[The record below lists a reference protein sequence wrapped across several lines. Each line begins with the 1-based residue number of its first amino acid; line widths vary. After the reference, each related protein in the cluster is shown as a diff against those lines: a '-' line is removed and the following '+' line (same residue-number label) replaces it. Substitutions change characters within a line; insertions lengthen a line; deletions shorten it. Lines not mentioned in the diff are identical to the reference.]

1 MIRPNDRIE
10 LAPGVTLEEGELVD
24 DVRRTRVHLNPTA
37 AVALHA
43 ATPALMAE
51 RLRARYEVD
60 SARAE
65 ADAVLLCAQLN
76 AALLANVQVTPPR
89 LVVRWLFTALMLAP
103 LRRLPVWPARRRAVR
118 TSTTYGALASVARGT
133 LATATVV
140 AVATALPLALVGAPG
155 VGVVVGL
162 GAAFGLVLHESAH
175 AIALRGTA
183 AALIVRGVRVS
194 LLHARLDRRREQIV
208 AAAGPLAVV
217 GAALVSV
224 GPALAGLDL
233 AVSLP
238 AVLGLHALGL
248 TVLAPD
254 GRKLCTAW

>member
-1 MIRPNDRIE
+1 VIRPNDRIE
-10 LAPGVTLEEGELVD
+10 LAPRVTLEEGELVD
-24 DVRRTRVHLNPTA
+24 HVRRTRVRLSPTA
-37 AVALHA
+37 AVAVHA

-51 RLRARYEVD
+51 RLSARYDVD
-60 SARAE
+60 STRAE

-76 AALLANVQVTPPR
+76 AALLANVEVAPPR
-89 LVVRWLFTALMLAP
+89 LIVRWLIAASMLASVRVVP
-103 LRRLPVWPARRRAVR
+103 AWPPRRRAVR

-133 LATATVV
+133 VAAATVV

-155 VGVVVGL
+155 VGLVVGL
-162 GAAFGLVLHESAH
+162 GAALGLVLHETAH

-194 LLHARLDRRREQIV
+194 LLHAQLDPRRERIV

-217 GAALVSV
+217 GAAIASL
-224 GPALAGLDL
+224 GPAQAGLDL
-233 AVSLP
+233 AASLP

-254 GRKLCTAW
+254 GRKLCAAW